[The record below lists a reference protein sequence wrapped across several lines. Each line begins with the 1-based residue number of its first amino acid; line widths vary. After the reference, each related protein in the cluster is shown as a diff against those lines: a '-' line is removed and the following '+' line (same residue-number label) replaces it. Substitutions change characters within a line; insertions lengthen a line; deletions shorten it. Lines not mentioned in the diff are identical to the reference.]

1 MTASTPPELGPRVAE
16 PFRSDPEFWRSVCAS
31 ADAAV
36 LLAVAVA
43 GAAALRLAGAGTVL
57 VWLPFAMPAILL
69 VRAAVS
75 GSRFHR
81 SHEPLPTV
89 VDTVQGQQSWRDA
102 ERTAVAAVFGRA
114 LVRSRRG
121 HQPRRVSSDLAL
133 PPPIVT

>member
-1 MTASTPPELGPRVAE
+1 MSASVPPGVGQGVAE

-31 ADAAV
+31 ADAVV

-43 GAAALRLAGAGTVL
+43 GAALLRLAGAPTELVL
-57 VWLPFAMPAILL
+57 LPFTLPAIFL

-81 SHEPLPTV
+81 GHPPLPAL
-89 VDTVQGQQSWRDA
+89 VDTADGEQSWRDA

-114 LVRSRRG
+114 LLRSR
-121 HQPRRVSSDLAL
+121 HLVSPS
-133 PPPIVT
+133 PSRPMP